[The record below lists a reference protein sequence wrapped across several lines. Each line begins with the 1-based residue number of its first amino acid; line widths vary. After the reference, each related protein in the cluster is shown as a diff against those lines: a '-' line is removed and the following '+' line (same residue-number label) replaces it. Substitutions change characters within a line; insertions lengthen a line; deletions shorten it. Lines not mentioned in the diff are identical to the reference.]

1 MTDNAIFLTLENAFL
16 GRNSGERYRSCVWRA
31 VLEAFRLIFIFA
43 PLRLNDFEHEQG
55 LGPTVLLSPANTL
68 LSAVS
73 LLLKASAP

>member
-1 MTDNAIFLTLENAFL
+1 M
-16 GRNSGERYRSCVWRA
+16 
-31 VLEAFRLIFIFA
+31 LEAFRLIFIFA
-43 PLRLNDFEHEQG
+43 PLRLNDFELEQG